1 MTPPLKVQG
10 RELSAA
16 DLAGLGQLMAEHPR
30 WSRWRLSRHL
40 AAAWNWR
47 NAAGQLK
54 DMAAR
59 TLLLKLQQR
68 GLVELPAR
76 RQVPVNRM
84 RCGVHRPQE
93 WESSPIASSLEGLG
107 SLVVKEISSQASARA
122 LFADGLRQYHY
133 LGYGGSVG
141 ENLQY
146 LIGTEPERP
155 LVLLLFGAAA
165 WKCQERD
172 RFIGWPQESRQR
184 HLGLVA
190 NNSRFLILPWV
201 KVPHLGSWALGQVS
215 RRLSEDWQGKYG
227 HCIALVETFVEA
239 GRFVGAAYQAANWR
253 RVGSTTGRTRQ
264 DRSRSIQAAV
274 KDIWV
279 YPLRPDFRE
288 VLGA

>member
-1 MTPPLKVQG
+1 MMTDQ
-10 RELSAA
+10 S
-16 DLAGLGQLMAEHPR
+16 LGVGETDDIVEPRGHP
-30 WSRWRLSRHL
+30 
-40 AAAWNWR
+40 N
-47 NAAGQLK
+47 
-54 DMAAR
+54 
-59 TLLLKLQQR
+59 
-68 GLVELPAR
+68 R
-76 RQVPVNRM
+76 R
-84 RCGVHRPQE
+84 
-93 WESSPIASSLEGLG
+93 
-107 SLVVKEISSQASARA
+107 RA

-239 GRFVGAAYQAANWR
+239 GRFVGAGITFL
-253 RVGSTTGRTRQ
+253 VGAGVRHFHTVGIPVALT
-264 DRSRSIQAAV
+264 SIAFAV
-274 KDIWV
+274 GLALIPFAEETKGMRL
-279 YPLRPDFRE
+279 PT
-288 VLGA
+288 